1 MVTDPVCK
9 MEVSEEDSEMACN
22 TSKYKDKD
30 YYFCTRP
37 CKEKFDADPEK
48 YINK

>member
-9 MEVSEEDSEMACN
+9 MEVSEADSETSAN
-22 TSKYKDKD
+22 TSTYEDKE
-30 YYFCTRP
+30 YYFCGRP

-48 YINK
+48 YIED